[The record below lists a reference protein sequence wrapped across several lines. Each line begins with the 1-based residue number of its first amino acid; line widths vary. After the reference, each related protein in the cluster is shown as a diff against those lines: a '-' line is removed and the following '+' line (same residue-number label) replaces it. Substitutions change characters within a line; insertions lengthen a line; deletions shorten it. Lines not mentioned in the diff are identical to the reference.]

1 MYQNIPGRPIEYAST
16 ILACIAV
23 LVTIPIYIVYW
34 KGPEIRKRS
43 KFAESL
49 EKNWEQSK
57 EKRGRS
63 SLANIEKDTS
73 KVHQENV

>member
-1 MYQNIPGRPIEYAST
+1 MYEQIPGRPLEYATT

-43 KFAESL
+43 NFAQSL
-49 EKNWEQSK
+49 EKNWEKSQ
-57 EKRGRS
+57 EKRRKGSVQLRH
-63 SLANIEKDTS
+63 EEE
-73 KVHQENV
+73 KVHQERV

>member
-1 MYQNIPGRPIEYAST
+1 MYEQIPGRPLEYATT

-43 KFAESL
+43 NFAQSL
-49 EKNWEQSK
+49 EKNWEKSQ
-57 EKRGRS
+57 EKRRKGS
-63 SLANIEKDTS
+63 VAGGAGE
-73 KVHQENV
+73 KVHQERV